1 MRATPLI
8 LILLIP
14 ALIALGHDIYL
25 FYTNFL
31 NPGMFSIDLLMK
43 EFKFSALG
51 FIWTTYDVESYKM
64 AVQSMAP
71 ADWAKLDKFLTL
83 KAFYVGLTF
92 TGIFILLFA
101 ILKIFGKGPFAG
113 EQESK
118 SRIPMKKKSGFASKK

>member
-8 LILLIP
+8 LLLLIP

-64 AVQSMAP
+64 AVQTMEP
-71 ADWAKLDKFLTL
+71 KDWKQLDAFLTL
-83 KAFYVGLTF
+83 KAFHVGLAF
-92 TGIFILLFA
+92 AGLFVVLFS

-113 EQESK
+113 EKESK
-118 SRIPMKKKSGFASKK
+118 SKIPQKKKSGFASKK